1 MEPACLF
8 LGTANKTRIIKDKS
22 IMDKIKDLVE
32 YRSSISREI
41 KTKVLLKDRDQL
53 LLQPVFLSQNQL
65 WIQKFWLKS
74 KKFKAD

>member
-1 MEPACLF
+1 
-8 LGTANKTRIIKDKS
+8 
-22 IMDKIKDLVE
+22 MDKIKDLVE

-74 KKFKAD
+74 KKFKVD